1 MSIREQSLWLT
12 GERHLICS
20 VCHRE
25 RAQRHLLLT
34 NTMDLSYI
42 PTIDPDNELDEHQG
56 TVLWWLPIYMHICTG
71 AGKRLFKFKRMQATH
86 VPETVTNH
94 AQGTSSFSEHEEA
107 Q

>member
-1 MSIREQSLWLT
+1 
-12 GERHLICS
+12 
-20 VCHRE
+20 
-25 RAQRHLLLT
+25 
-34 NTMDLSYI
+34 MDLSYI
-42 PTIDPDNELDEHQG
+42 PTIDQDNELDEHQG